1 MNVSNIELFLEQ
13 CKVCQVT
20 FILNLLDWEILHVNH
35 SFLVCFERLLCLLRA
50 EDGTLFKPMH
60 AVVAHLK
67 FL

>member
-1 MNVSNIELFLEQ
+1 MNVSNIELLFEQ
-13 CKVCQVT
+13 CEVCQVA
-20 FILNLLDWEILHVNH
+20 FVLNLLDWEILHVNH

-50 EDGTLFKPMH
+50 EDGTLFEPMH